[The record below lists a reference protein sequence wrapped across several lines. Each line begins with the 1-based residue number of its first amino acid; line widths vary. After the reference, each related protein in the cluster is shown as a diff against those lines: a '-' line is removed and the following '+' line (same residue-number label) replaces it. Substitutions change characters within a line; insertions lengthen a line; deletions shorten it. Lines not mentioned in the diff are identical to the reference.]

1 MLELILTLSAYT
13 AIISVVT
20 FIAIYSKMY
29 DWHRH
34 PMGRVMNFSLMS
46 AALVAVGGI
55 VRTYDAEVGMVL
67 SSGAWVVFSIL
78 LVWRLRLLIVSTK
91 QGKHPEEKRN
101 LK

>member
-1 MLELILTLSAYT
+1 MLELILILSAYT

-34 PMGRVMNFSLMS
+34 PMGRVMNFSLISS
-46 AALVAVGGI
+46 ALMAVGGL
-55 VRTYDAEVGMVL
+55 VRTYDTEVGMVL
-67 SSGAWVVFSIL
+67 TSGACVLFSIL
-78 LVWRLRLLIVSTK
+78 LVWRMRLLIVSTK